1 MSYLP
6 QITYNGIDVLFDR
19 GLSDLDLQG
28 IRPVIENEAPLSGK
42 IESIVLPKRWKIS
55 TKLAHASAD
64 LKNQLEAFYDYVLQ
78 RNSFALRIDRDLKG
92 AWTFEGKTL
101 VDLDG
106 NAPTTSTGTMSY
118 PAGKFGLGLSITTQ
132 TVYYNVDTFFADPPP
147 KGTIAFWFAPS
158 FVVSSN
164 VANHNLFQ
172 IDSSSGDATASCL
185 WTSANFFAF
194 ILRAAASSPIQ
205 IGIDI
210 SSLLQNEFH
219 HYAVTWDSTI
229 ANGGNFYLDGVLVSS
244 STNSSF
250 TVKSTGTNFRLGYD
264 GTDRANGVFDDF
276 LIRSD
281 VLSAY
286 DISQLASGRM
296 SLWPR
301 RNYFPS
307 LMTDD
312 FKFNC
317 VPLVGTPYYSI
328 EMNFKE
334 VL

>member
-1 MSYLP
+1 MSNP
-6 QITYNGIDVLFDR
+6 RITYNGITINFDR
-19 GLSDLDLQG
+19 GLNGFDYDPTQVKNV
-28 IRPVIENEAPLSGK
+28 IRSRNGK
-42 IESIVLPKRWKIS
+42 AETNNFYSIYGLRI
-55 TKLAHASAD
+55 ARQNASAD
-64 LKNQLEAFYDYVLQ
+64 LKNQLEALWNYL
-78 RNSFALRIDRDLKG
+78 RTGNTCALWHDPDLKG
-92 AWTFEGKTL
+92 VWTFEGGTL

-158 FVVSSN
+158 FN
-164 VANHNLFQ
+164 VAGNAANHTLFQ
-172 IDSSSGDATASCL
+172 IDSASGDPVSGAY
-185 WTSANFFAF
+185 WTSGNNF
-194 ILRAAASSPIQ
+194 LWGVNAAASSPIVLQ
-205 IGIDI
+205 
-210 SSLLQNEFH
+210 SSVSSYLQDAFH
-219 HYAVTWDSTI
+219 HFAVTWDSTI
-229 ANGGNFYLDGVLVSS
+229 ADGGKMYLDGVLVAS

-286 DISQLASGRM
+286 DISQLASGRT